1 MACLE
6 IIGGKRLY
14 GELVIQGSKNA
25 VLPMLSACLLCKEKV
40 VIGNCPDIYDVA
52 CMTSLLKKLG
62 AKMEE
67 EGHTKSIMCE
77 NIACMALD
85 KELAGKM
92 RASVLLTAPLLARC
106 GRVKFPYPGGCVI
119 GRRPID
125 LHIEALEQMNVN
137 FVEEDGFIYGTTDGL
152 QGADI
157 FLPFPSV
164 GATEQIIL
172 AGVLATGITKI
183 TNAAKEPEI
192 VSLCQLLNL
201 MGAKISGVGSSIIV
215 INGVNELGGTSYRVP
230 SDRIVAE
237 TYLAAVAA
245 CGGEVKF
252 ALDCADQM
260 GNVVELLKK
269 MGMSIEEESGYLQC
283 KAKEPVKNIEGIYT
297 EVYPGFPTDMQSVF
311 LALMAT
317 GSGQGSMEEKIF
329 ESRFACVRELQKMGA
344 NIQVDHQ
351 KRTAYVTGTKGLLG
365 TSVEAKDLR
374 GGAALVVAALNA
386 KGKTII
392 QGIEFLDRGYENLA
406 LNLSQLGA
414 NIVRIGG

>member
-1 MACLE
+1 MWKSKVS
-6 IIGGKRLY
+6 IGRL
-14 GELVIQGSKNA
+14 
-25 VLPMLSACLLCKEKV
+25 
-40 VIGNCPDIYDVA
+40 
-52 CMTSLLKKLG
+52 
-62 AKMEE
+62 
-67 EGHTKSIMCE
+67 
-77 NIACMALD
+77 
-85 KELAGKM
+85 
-92 RASVLLTAPLLARC
+92 
-106 GRVKFPYPGGCVI
+106 PYPGGCVI